1 MPDRISTRVALAFA
15 AVAIVATVAAAGGLF
30 VALRNLHREQSISTL
45 GDIAQPV
52 AARVRR
58 QGLVANLTQELDAL
72 APGVRSDIGVY
83 GIIGRRLVT
92 AQASAADA
100 DVSLLPIAADQGP
113 GESRGG
119 ELTAADG
126 SHLLYALT
134 VVRAQGAAAGPAA
147 IVLTLPDRSAG
158 LAIEDLLHVLP
169 IVLVLTTLVAVPI
182 AWGLSRSIT
191 RPLRRLAE
199 ATASLP
205 GASIEPVP
213 SAGPREVRE
222 LTDRFNETTAELEL
236 VRAEERELL
245 SNVRHD
251 LRTPLTVV
259 AGFAEA
265 LRDGTASGDQV
276 ARAGEAIAEEA
287 ARIERMIDDLPSIDE
302 LCTGRTALRPEL
314 IDGAVLVA
322 DAAGRF
328 GPRAAAAGVVVSA
341 AADPGISLV
350 GDRHALER
358 ILGNLVDNA
367 LGNAR
372 PGGQVLVEA
381 RVASGPSR
389 AAAGPSSAAWVAL
402 RVSDDGPGFPPGSL
416 DRVFDRFYR
425 ADPARSGGGS
435 GLGLSIVR
443 ALVTAHGGAV
453 SAENLAPTGARVTVL
468 LPVAQPP
475 PGPAAGFPAP
485 ASTG

>member
-1 MPDRISTRVALAFA
+1 MPDRISSRIALAFA
-15 AVAIVATVAAAGGLF
+15 AVAIVATLAAAGGLF
-30 VALRNLHREQSISTL
+30 VSLRNLHREQSISTL
-45 GDIAQPV
+45 GDIAQPI
-52 AARVRR
+52 ATRVRR
-58 QGLVANLTQELDAL
+58 QGLAANLVQELDTV
-72 APGVRSDIGVY
+72 APTVQSDMGVY

-92 AQASAADA
+92 AQASAAGA
-100 DVSLLPIAADQGP
+100 DVSTIPIDPALGP
-113 GESRGG
+113 GDATGG

-126 SHLLYALT
+126 SRLLYGLT

-147 IVLTLPDRSAG
+147 IVLTLPDRSAA

-169 IVLVLTTLVAVPI
+169 VVLVLTTLVAVPI

-199 ATASLP
+199 ATAALP
-205 GASIEPVP
+205 GASTEPVP
-213 SAGPREVRE
+213 SEGPREVRE
-222 LTDRFNETTAELEL
+222 LTERFNETTAELEL

-245 SNVRHD
+245 SSVRHD

-276 ARAGEAIAEEA
+276 SRAGDAIAEEA
-287 ARIERMIDDLPSIDE
+287 ARIERMIDDLRSIDE
-302 LCTGRTALRPEL
+302 LGTGRIGLRPEL
-314 IDGAVLVA
+314 VDGAALVA
-322 DAAGRF
+322 DAAARF
-328 GPRAAAAGVVVSA
+328 GPRATAAGVTVSA
-341 AADPGISLV
+341 AADPGVSLV

-367 LGNAR
+367 LGSAR
-372 PGGQVLVEA
+372 PGGQVLVE
-381 RVASGPSR
+381 SR
-389 AAAGPSSAAWVAL
+389 AASGSSRVAGMPGPAGWVAL

-443 ALVTAHGGAV
+443 ALATAHGGTA

-468 LPVAQPP
+468 LPVSQPP
-475 PGPAAGFPAP
+475 LGAE
-485 ASTG
+485 ASAVG